1 MMSALSTKDTP
12 QEMLDAQQVSL
23 VSTGASGAYL
33 HGLEDEFL
41 GNSKLFKNNNLLL
54 IFQVFKFRGTYSHNK
69 FHVFIGN

>member
-41 GNSKLFKNNNLLL
+41 GNNTLLYKYFNFTILCYL
-54 IFQVFKFRGTYSHNK
+54 I
-69 FHVFIGN
+69 

>member
-41 GNSKLFKNNNLLL
+41 GKLIIIVKNNN
-54 IFQVFKFRGTYSHNK
+54 
-69 FHVFIGN
+69 

>member
-23 VSTGASGAYL
+23 VSTGASGAFL

-41 GNSKLFKNNNLLL
+41 GNYILIKRYNL
-54 IFQVFKFRGTYSHNK
+54 V
-69 FHVFIGN
+69 

>member
-1 MMSALSTKDTP
+1 MMSALSTKDAP

-41 GNSKLFKNNNLLL
+41 GNSTWCSLKLYYLTISCLSIQKY
-54 IFQVFKFRGTYSHNK
+54 V
-69 FHVFIGN
+69 

>member
-41 GNSKLFKNNNLLL
+41 GNILSKNKNLTLLF
-54 IFQVFKFRGTYSHNK
+54 
-69 FHVFIGN
+69 

>member
-41 GNSKLFKNNNLLL
+41 GNSILFKNK
-54 IFQVFKFRGTYSHNK
+54 IK
-69 FHVFIGN
+69 IC